1 MEEAALL
8 VGQHVPRVIA
18 ANLVHGPA
26 RIR

>member
-1 MEEAALL
+1 MEETAFL

-18 ANLVHGPA
+18 ANLIHGPA